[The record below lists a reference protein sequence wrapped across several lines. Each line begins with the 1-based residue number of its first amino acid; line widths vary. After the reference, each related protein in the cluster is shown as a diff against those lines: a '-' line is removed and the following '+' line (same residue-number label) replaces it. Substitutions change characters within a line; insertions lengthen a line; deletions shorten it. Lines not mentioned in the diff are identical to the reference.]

1 MKTILKRDWMRFS
14 ASGNRAWRGR
24 NMRAFSLAALAI
36 ALGCSAASAQTPKAS
51 TKRTAVRRANELMLA
66 GLRPGR
72 DNSIR
77 ATQLYRKPNL
87 KSQIEDAQL
96 SWSDPCR
103 HLSLTLDVDGA
114 KNIQVIRVAQ
124 AEHMAGTCAGTPSSE
139 TWKTGRGLR
148 IGDQARRVTQ
158 LYGEPD
164 SRSPSS
170 KDGKT
175 LELLYYAFDWAG
187 ADVPQVMEVLCS
199 KDNASEPGHVVE
211 ITLAAPS
218 L

>member
-1 MKTILKRDWMRFS
+1 MRFW
-14 ASGNRAWRGR
+14 ASGNRASRGR
-24 NMRAFSLAALAI
+24 SIRAFYLAVLTIALAY
-36 ALGCSAASAQTPKAS
+36 SAASAQTPKTTA
-51 TKRTAVRRANELMLA
+51 KKTAVRRANELTLA

-77 ATQLYRKPNL
+77 ATQLYKKPNL

-96 SWSDPCR
+96 SWSDTCR

-124 AEHMAGTCAGTPSSE
+124 AEHLAGNCAGTSSPE
-139 TWKTGRGLR
+139 TWKTGRGLH
-148 IGDQARRVTQ
+148 IGDEARRVTQ

>member
-1 MKTILKRDWMRFS
+1 MRFW
-14 ASGNRAWRGR
+14 ASGNAARRWRSSR
-24 NMRAFSLAALAI
+24 VFYLAI
-36 ALGCSAASAQTPKAS
+36 LTIVLACSAVSAQAPQAA
-51 TKRTAVRRANELMLA
+51 TKKTAARRANELTLA

-77 ATQLYRKPNL
+77 ATQLYKKPNL

-96 SWSDPCR
+96 SWSDNCQ

-114 KNIQVIRVAQ
+114 KRIQVIRVAQ
-124 AEHMAGTCAGTPSSE
+124 ADHLAGNCATASTPE
-139 TWKTGRGLR
+139 TWKTGRGLHVW
-148 IGDQARRVTQ
+148 DEARRVTQ

-187 ADVPQVMEVLCS
+187 ADVPQVMEVLCT
-199 KDNASEPGHVVE
+199 KDSAIEPGHVVE

>member
-1 MKTILKRDWMRFS
+1 MRYW
-14 ASGNRAWRGR
+14 ASGKVRPHGRRGR
-24 NMRAFSLAALAI
+24 LLQLGISTLFVACLAL
-36 ALGCSAASAQTPKAS
+36 SAQTPQVS
-51 TKRTAVRRANELMLA
+51 TKKTAVRRANELTLA

-77 ATQLYRKPNL
+77 AAQLYKQADL
-87 KSQIEDAQL
+87 KNQIDDSQL
-96 SWSDPCR
+96 HWSDPCR
-103 HLSLTLDVDGA
+103 KQTLTMDLDSQKRV
-114 KNIQVIRVAQ
+114 QVIRVAEANSLQ
-124 AEHMAGTCAGTPSSE
+124 GDCAGVAPGP
-139 TWKTGRGLR
+139 WKTGRGLR
-148 IGDQARRVTQ
+148 VWDEARRVTQ

-187 ADVPQVMEVLCS
+187 ADVPQVMEVLCT
-199 KDNASEPGHVVE
+199 KDSAVQPGRVVE